1 MKKLILLLILILV
14 PVSVQA
20 EVIRSFVSDI
30 TLESDGSFFVSET
43 IVYDF
48 EDEDRHGIFR
58 FIPTKHWQESEELFK
73 ERYLEINNLS
83 VSVDGEK
90 AMFVLSED
98 MGELEVKIGDPDVTI
113 SGEHTYVVNYTVQ
126 GGLTYYD
133 EGGIDLYW
141 NATGNGWEVPIESAL
156 VRVYDMDGLALS
168 EHHCYFGPTGSTEE
182 CPSVLG
188 KGAYEFG
195 PSSLTPAE
203 GLTVALSLDPV
214 LVDKQIME
222 RLSIWPL
229 WLLGSLAWFV
239 WLIWF
244 LYRYYVAHKTGA
256 SIIAQYEPY
265 EDFKPMYTGLLFDG
279 RIDPHDITA
288 GIVYLA
294 EQGFFKI
301 KHVGRKKFFFIDTD
315 DYEIELLR
323 PYSEVATDFQKQI
336 FTLLF
341 SEGATIGS
349 IVVLSELAKDTSQQK
364 ENYKVVTALQ
374 SAAEKD
380 LVAQGFFEHKWNM
393 PLKLSFSLLITLLA
407 LLLVTFLIGAEM
419 SSPIAIASL
428 TFLFSSVVTAFFYRR
443 RTRKG
448 YEALDYL
455 KGFKLFL
462 SVTDKERFAFHNAP
476 KKSPEQFME
485 YLPYA
490 IAFKVEKE
498 WAKVFEGITI
508 PTPSWY
514 EDNTGGTF
522 SALYLTNSLGTFSSS
537 IASSGVSSSASSG
550 GGSSG
555 GGAGG
560 GGGGSW

>member
-1 MKKLILLLILILV
+1 MKKLILLLVLILV

-30 TLESDGSFFVSET
+30 TLESDGSFSISET

-73 ERYLEINNLS
+73 ERYLEIENLS
-83 VSVDGEK
+83 VSVDGEE
-90 AMFVLSED
+90 AMFQRSENV
-98 MGELEVKIGDPDVTI
+98 GELEVKIGDPDRTI
-113 SGEHTYVVNYTVQ
+113 NGEHTYVINYTVQ

-133 EGGIDLYW
+133 EGGVDLYW
-141 NATGNGWEVPIESAL
+141 NATGNGWEVPIENAL
-156 VRVYDMDGLALS
+156 VRVSDPEGVALQ
-168 EHHCYFGPTGSTEE
+168 EHHCYFGVSGSTEE

-195 PSSLTPAE
+195 PASLSLSE
-203 GLTVALSLDPV
+203 GLTIALALDPT

-222 RLSIWPL
+222 RLSVWPL
-229 WLLGSLAWFV
+229 WLLGALVWFV

-265 EDFKPMYTGLLFDG
+265 KDFKPMYTGLLFDG

-301 KHVGRKKFFFIDTD
+301 KHVGKKKFFFIDTD

-341 SEGATIGS
+341 KEGATIGS
-349 IVVLSELAKDTSQQK
+349 TVVLSELAKDTSQQK

-380 LVAQGFFEHKWNM
+380 LVSQGFYEHKWNM
-393 PLKLSFSLLITLLA
+393 PLKLSLA
-407 LLLVTFLIGAEM
+407 LLIVLLTLLVFTFLIGAEM
-419 SSPIAIASL
+419 TSLIAIASL
-428 TFLFSSVVTAFFYRR
+428 TFLFSSVITAFFYRR

-476 KKSPEQFME
+476 QKSPEQFME

-537 IASSGVSSSASSG
+537 VASSGVSSSASSG

>member
-1 MKKLILLLILILV
+1 MKKLLLLLVLILV
-14 PVSVQA
+14 PISVQA
-20 EVIRSFVSDI
+20 ETIRSFVSDI
-30 TLESDGSFFVSET
+30 TLESDGSFSVSET

-48 EDEDRHGIFR
+48 EDEERHGIFR
-58 FIPTKHWQESEELFK
+58 FIPTKHFQESEEWFK
-73 ERYLEINNLS
+73 ERYLEIDNLS
-83 VSVDGEK
+83 VSVDGEETP
-90 AMFVLSED
+90 FERSENV
-98 MGELEVKIGDPDVTI
+98 GELEVKIGDPNRTI
-113 SGEHTYVVNYTVQ
+113 SGEHTYIINYTVE

-133 EGGIDLYW
+133 EGGVDLYW
-141 NATGNGWEVPIESAL
+141 NATGDGWEVPIENAL
-156 VRVYDMDGLALS
+156 VRVYDIDGIALS
-168 EHHCYFGPTGSTEE
+168 EYRCYFGPSGSTEE

-195 PSSLTPAE
+195 PVSLGSNE
-203 GLTVALSLDPV
+203 GLTVALSLDPT
-214 LVDKQIME
+214 LVDRLIMK
-222 RLSIWPL
+222 RLSLWSL
-229 WLLGSLAWFV
+229 WLLGALVWFV
-239 WLIWF
+239 WLVWF

-256 SIIAQYEPY
+256 SIIAQYKPY

-288 GIVYLA
+288 GIIYLA
-294 EQGFFKI
+294 EQGFLKI
-301 KHVGRKKFFFIDTD
+301 KHIGRKKFFFIDTD
-315 DYEIELLR
+315 DYEIELRR
-323 PYSEVATDFQKQI
+323 PYSEVETDFQKQI

-341 SEGATIGS
+341 REDATVGS
-349 IVVLSELAKDTSQQK
+349 VLVLSELAKDISQQK
-364 ENYKVVTALQ
+364 ENFKVVTALKA
-374 SAAEKD
+374 AAEKD
-380 LVAQGFFEHKWNM
+380 LVAKGFFEHKWNM
-393 PLKLSFSLLITLLA
+393 PLKLALSLLIGLLILLTL
-407 LLLVTFLIGAEM
+407 TFLVGAEM
-419 SSPIAIASL
+419 ASPIAIASI
-428 TFLFSSVVTAFFYRR
+428 TFVVSSVILALFYRR

-490 IAFKVEKE
+490 IAFGVEKE

-537 IASSGVSSSASSG
+537 VASSGVSSSASSG